1 MWQVSWLRAQG
12 IEAPGMRSQF
22 CCGLQDSL
30 ATPQIITGIT
40 IKVSAQPGHTTMEV
54 GGQLYQHPGAWWH

>member
-1 MWQVSWLRAQG
+1 
-12 IEAPGMRSQF
+12 MRSQF